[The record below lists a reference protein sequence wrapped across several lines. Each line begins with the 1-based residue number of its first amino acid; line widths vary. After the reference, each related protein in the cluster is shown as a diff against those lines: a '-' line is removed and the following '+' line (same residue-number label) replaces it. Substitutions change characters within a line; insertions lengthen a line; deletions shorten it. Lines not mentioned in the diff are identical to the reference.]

1 MVFQEVF
8 HRSGEHP
15 AQTAMASALQ
25 SGALA
30 LDVPIQDFALFGA
43 KECAVIALAQ
53 ERQVTALIDD
63 YRPHQHLRR
72 ILQWPVLS
80 VSECIMLWLDLHRI
94 SWQEAR
100 ALADQLAE
108 HRATSPHFLDWLDNE
123 LRTRGGIP

>member
-8 HRSGEHP
+8 HCPGDHP
-15 AQTAMASALQ
+15 VQTAMASALQ

-30 LDVPIQDFALFGA
+30 LDVPIQDFARFGA
-43 KECAVIALAQ
+43 GERTVIALAQ
-53 ERQVTALIDD
+53 ERPATAWIDD

-72 ILQWPVLS
+72 IVQCSVLS
-80 VSECIMLWLDLHRI
+80 GSECIMLWLDLHLI

-123 LRTRGGIP
+123 LRTRGGIS